1 MMAIVLS
8 ILLLF
13 ICCFTTACQP
23 TPEEEVVVNK
33 VDGAL
38 ESKLSQTSL
47 LSSRYEA
54 PDTYQTS
61 FSEYDNKLTIQVDAT
76 VEIPDTFAYPV
87 SHI

>member
-1 MMAIVLS
+1 MIIRRKGRLAAAMLVCVMLIT
-8 ILLLF
+8 
-13 ICCFTTACQP
+13 CFTTACQP

-54 PDTYQTS
+54 P
-61 FSEYDNKLTIQVDAT
+61 
-76 VEIPDTFAYPV
+76 
-87 SHI
+87 